1 VKRATIKDVARRAG
15 VSTAT
20 VSFVLNQNPKEAI
33 SETVRVRV
41 LDAARALSYHPNA
54 AASALARRRV
64 QNVALVFYKDED
76 MITNP
81 FYSFLVQGAIKEA
94 IERNYDILFSYVE
107 ATYAGYETLPK
118 IVREK
123 NAGGVLFMRRVEPRM
138 VADIQALGI
147 PVVAVDENPRISG
160 LNSVQI
166 DNRRGGTLAAEH
178 LMQLGHE
185 QLAMLVPKRTAT
197 SIDERLEGFRAAF
210 EKLDRPF
217 SRASHVLH
225 TEALTFSDGF
235 DATREL
241 LQEQR
246 LTALFC
252 ANDEMA
258 AGALRAAHELGVAV
272 PRDFSV
278 VGFDDILMS
287 NYTDPPLTT
296 VKVVKEHMGRRAMTR
311 LIELVEQTD
320 TRVKVEM
327 APVELVQRASTA
339 RVRERASAPKRKGR
353 SKAR

>member
-1 VKRATIKDVARRAG
+1 MKRATIKDVARRAS

-33 SETVRVRV
+33 SEAVRARV
-41 LDAARALSYHPNA
+41 LEAARALSYHPSA
-54 AASALARRRV
+54 AAAALARRRV
-64 QNVALVFYKDED
+64 RNVALVFYKDD
-76 MITNP
+76 DTITNP

-138 VADIQALGI
+138 VEDIQGLGI
-147 PVVAVDENPRISG
+147 PVVAVDENPRIPG

-185 QLAMLVPKRTAT
+185 KLAMLVPRRSAR
-197 SIDERLEGFRAAF
+197 SVEERFEGFRAAF
-210 EKLDRPF
+210 DKLERPF
-217 SRASHVLH
+217 SRSQNVVH
-225 TEALTFSDGF
+225 TEALTFWDGF
-235 DATREL
+235 EATREL
-241 LQEQR
+241 LQKPR
-246 LTALFC
+246 FSALFC

-258 AGALRAAHELGVAV
+258 AGALRAAHELGVEV
-272 PRDFSV
+272 PRDLSV

-296 VKVVKEHMGRRAMTR
+296 IKVVKEHMGRRAMTR
-311 LIELVEQTD
+311 LIELVEHTD
-320 TRVKVEM
+320 TRVKVEV
-327 APVELVQRASTA
+327 APVELVQRGSTGKPREKAS
-339 RVRERASAPKRKGR
+339 RPRQ
-353 SKAR
+353 KAQL